1 MASISMHASAMNQVI
16 PNEIWFSLQSE
27 DSSTMKVVRA
37 SHAPD
42 GRKVDVK
49 PILRIIDNILLRAS
63 PAIVEGI
70 YEDKGFPEE
79 DMIGRSDVDA
89 KLKTLASIIKRVSS
103 ELFAYNNLPLS
114 GTFKSNNVNQTI
126 IPYGATMDCKCSCSG
141 GRDVH
146 TTIMMILDTLSS
158 YSWDAKV
165 VLTVAAFI
173 VNYGHEFLLF
183 TSSEANNSAIA
194 QSIASLKQLRDITD
208 HAKFSKAKI
217 DAIIKLLKVIMAV
230 TRYIVELQN
239 LPLDSIATDESPMS
253 KAIAYIPRAAY
264 WTMLSVVVSASY
276 IASLSGHEESTTELL
291 DLSRLAS
298 EGSKIQVILRSY
310 RTIYKEYEDEKS
322 KPAYW
327 DLVKTISSTHSN
339 NMTILKTLLL
349 VDGKQHLVGHT
360 NKRIHIEELRKMNVF
375 LLVSGLDLSKEEID
389 VLGKLYQEAK
399 TKGEIQYEVVW
410 IPVVETIA
418 WDQEKQQRFEQLLA
432 LMPWYAVPAPSKIKA
447 EVVKYVKTEWKF
459 EKNMVLVPLDTQGK
473 FGSLNAI
480 DMLLIRGN
488 KALSSIFSENE
499 ESFWETQKTWTLELL
514 LGGIDNNFSLVL
526 DWTKQGTMV
535 CLYGGEDIEW
545 IKEFTS
551 ATKNAVTNISP
562 ATRMELVYVG
572 KKNAIKEVEK
582 INSEIEKGNNGEKLS
597 RYWSDLTSIWFF
609 WTRLESMLYLKMQQ
623 CRNSKNDLIM
633 QELTTLLSY
642 DGSDRGWALFCKGSS
657 EMALARGDVAL
668 KSMEEYGKWRDS
680 AVEKGLFPALSNHII
695 KESQKKQRCSRI
707 ILSGDRQ
714 EIPNKK
720 LSSDGCQ
727 CSMEKCFVY
736 RCCAD

>member
-1 MASISMHASAMNQVI
+1 MASISMHATAMNQVI
-16 PNEIWFSLQSE
+16 PNEIWVSLQSE
-27 DSSTMKVVRA
+27 DSSTMKLVRA

-89 KLKTLASIIKRVSS
+89 KLKTLASIIKKVSS
-103 ELFAYNNLPLS
+103 ELFSYNNLALS
-114 GTFKSNNVNQTI
+114 GTFKANNVNQIT
-126 IPYGATMDCKCSCSG
+126 IPYGMDCKCSCSG

-230 TRYIVELQN
+230 TRYIVELHN
-239 LPLDSIATDESPMS
+239 LPLESIATDESPMS
-253 KAIAYIPRAAY
+253 KAIAFIPRAAY
-264 WTMLSVVVSASY
+264 WTMLSVVVCASY

-298 EGSKIQVILRSY
+298 EGSKVQVILRSY

-339 NMTILKTLLL
+339 NMTILKTLLV

-360 NKRIHIEELRKMNVF
+360 NKRIHIEELREMNVF

-418 WDQEKQQRFEQLLA
+418 WDQEKQQKFEQLLA

-447 EVVKYVKTEWKF
+447 EVVKYVKTEWKV

-488 KALSSIFSENE
+488 KALSSIFSEKE
-499 ESFWETQKTWTLELL
+499 ESLWETQKTWTLELL

-545 IKEFTS
+545 IREFTS
-551 ATKNAVTNISP
+551 ATENAVRNISS

-572 KKNAIKEVEK
+572 KKNAIKEVENINSK
-582 INSEIEKGNNGEKLS
+582 INDGEILS

-623 CRNSKNDLIM
+623 CRNSRNDLIM

-668 KSMEEYGKWRDS
+668 KSMKEFGEWRKS
-680 AVEKGLFPALSNHII
+680 ADENETALQPDHPF
-695 KESQKKQRCSRI
+695 R
-707 ILSGDRQ
+707 DRQ

-720 LSSDGCQ
+720 LSSDGCE

>member
-1 MASISMHASAMNQVI
+1 M
-16 PNEIWFSLQSE
+16 
-27 DSSTMKVVRA
+27 
-37 SHAPD
+37 
-42 GRKVDVK
+42 
-49 PILRIIDNILLRAS
+49 
-63 PAIVEGI
+63 
-70 YEDKGFPEE
+70 
-79 DMIGRSDVDA
+79 
-89 KLKTLASIIKRVSS
+89 
-103 ELFAYNNLPLS
+103 
-114 GTFKSNNVNQTI
+114 
-126 IPYGATMDCKCSCSG
+126 
-141 GRDVH
+141 
-146 TTIMMILDTLSS
+146 
-158 YSWDAKV
+158 
-165 VLTVAAFI
+165 
-173 VNYGHEFLLF
+173 
-183 TSSEANNSAIA
+183 
-194 QSIASLKQLRDITD
+194 TD
-208 HAKFSKAKI
+208 
-217 DAIIKLLKVIMAV
+217 
-230 TRYIVELQN
+230 
-239 LPLDSIATDESPMS
+239 
-253 KAIAYIPRAAY
+253 
-264 WTMLSVVVSASY
+264 
-276 IASLSGHEESTTELL
+276 
-291 DLSRLAS
+291 
-298 EGSKIQVILRSY
+298 
-310 RTIYKEYEDEKS
+310 
-322 KPAYW
+322 
-327 DLVKTISSTHSN
+327 
-339 NMTILKTLLL
+339 ILKILLL

-526 DWTKQGTMV
+526 DWTNQGTMV

-545 IKEFTS
+545 IKEFTR
-551 ATKNAVTNISP
+551 ATKDAVRNISS

-582 INSEIEKGNNGEKLS
+582 INSEIKKENNGEILS
-597 RYWSDLTSIWFF
+597 RYWSDLTSIWLF

-623 CRNSKNDLIM
+623 CRNSRNDLIM

-642 DGSDRGWALFCKGSS
+642 DDSDRGWALFCKGSS

-668 KSMEEYGKWRDS
+668 KSMKKFGVSHS
-680 AVEKGLFPALSNHII
+680 ADDQNGLFQALSSDI

-720 LSSDGCQ
+720 LSSDGCE

>member
-1 MASISMHASAMNQVI
+1 MHATAMNQVI
-16 PNEIWFSLQSE
+16 PNEIWVSLQSE

-89 KLKTLASIIKRVSS
+89 KLKTLASIIKKVSS
-103 ELFAYNNLPLS
+103 ELFSYNNLALS
-114 GTFKSNNVNQTI
+114 GTFKANNVNQIT

-217 DAIIKLLKVIMAV
+217 DAIVKLLKVIMAV
-230 TRYIVELQN
+230 TRYIVELHN
-239 LPLDSIATDESPMS
+239 LPLESIATDESPMS
-253 KAIAYIPRAAY
+253 KAIAFIPRAAY
-264 WTMLSVVVSASY
+264 WTMLSVVVCASY

-298 EGSKIQVILRSY
+298 EGSKVQVILRSY
-310 RTIYKEYEDEKS
+310 RMIYKEYEDEKS

-339 NMTILKTLLL
+339 NMTILKTLLV

-360 NKRIHIEELRKMNVF
+360 NKRIHIEELREMNVF

-418 WDQEKQQRFEQLLA
+418 WDQEKQQKFEQLLA

-447 EVVKYVKTEWKF
+447 EVVKYVKTEWKV
-459 EKNMVLVPLDTQGK
+459 EKNMMLVPLDTQGK

-488 KALSSIFSENE
+488 KALSSIFSDKE
-499 ESFWETQKTWTLELL
+499 ESLWETQKTWTLELL

-545 IKEFTS
+545 IREFTR
-551 ATKNAVTNISP
+551 ATKDAVTNISS

-572 KKNAIKEVEK
+572 KKNAIKEVEN
-582 INSEIEKGNNGEKLS
+582 INSKIDKDNLS

-623 CRNSKNDLIM
+623 CKNSRNDLIM

-668 KSMEEYGKWRDS
+668 KSMKEFGEWRQS
-680 AVEKGLFPALSNHII
+680 AIDNGLFPVLSSRIR
-695 KESQKKQRCSRI
+695 ESQKKQRCSRI

-720 LSSDGCQ
+720 LSSDGCE

>member
-89 KLKTLASIIKRVSS
+89 KLKTLASIIKR
-103 ELFAYNNLPLS
+103 LFSYNNLALS

-126 IPYGATMDCKCSCSG
+126 IPYGMDCKCSCSG

-239 LPLDSIATDESPMS
+239 LPLDSITTDESPMS

-298 EGSKIQVILRSY
+298 EGSK
-310 RTIYKEYEDEKS
+310 
-322 KPAYW
+322 
-327 DLVKTISSTHSN
+327 STG
-339 NMTILKTLLL
+339 
-349 VDGKQHLVGHT
+349 DP
-360 NKRIHIEELRKMNVF
+360 EEL
-375 LLVSGLDLSKEEID
+375 
-389 VLGKLYQEAK
+389 Q
-399 TKGEIQYEVVW
+399 
-410 IPVVETIA
+410 
-418 WDQEKQQRFEQLLA
+418 
-432 LMPWYAVPAPSKIKA
+432 
-447 EVVKYVKTEWKF
+447 
-459 EKNMVLVPLDTQGK
+459 
-473 FGSLNAI
+473 
-480 DMLLIRGN
+480 
-488 KALSSIFSENE
+488 
-499 ESFWETQKTWTLELL
+499 
-514 LGGIDNNFSLVL
+514 
-526 DWTKQGTMV
+526 
-535 CLYGGEDIEW
+535 
-545 IKEFTS
+545 
-551 ATKNAVTNISP
+551 
-562 ATRMELVYVG
+562 
-572 KKNAIKEVEK
+572 
-582 INSEIEKGNNGEKLS
+582 
-597 RYWSDLTSIWFF
+597 
-609 WTRLESMLYLKMQQ
+609 
-623 CRNSKNDLIM
+623 NDL
-633 QELTTLLSY
+633 
-642 DGSDRGWALFCKGSS
+642 
-657 EMALARGDVAL
+657 
-668 KSMEEYGKWRDS
+668 
-680 AVEKGLFPALSNHII
+680 
-695 KESQKKQRCSRI
+695 QRVR
-707 ILSGDRQ
+707 R
-714 EIPNKK
+714 
-720 LSSDGCQ
+720 
-727 CSMEKCFVY
+727 
-736 RCCAD
+736 

>member
-1 MASISMHASAMNQVI
+1 MHATAMNQVI
-16 PNEIWFSLQSE
+16 PNEIWVSLQSE

-89 KLKTLASIIKRVSS
+89 KLKTLASIIKKVSS
-103 ELFAYNNLPLS
+103 ELFSYNNLALS
-114 GTFKSNNVNQTI
+114 GTFKSNNVNQIT

-217 DAIIKLLKVIMAV
+217 DAIVKLLKVIMAV
-230 TRYIVELQN
+230 TRYIVELHN
-239 LPLDSIATDESPMS
+239 LPLESIATDESPMS
-253 KAIAYIPRAAY
+253 KAIAFIPRAAY
-264 WTMLSVVVSASY
+264 WTMLSVVVCASY

-298 EGSKIQVILRSY
+298 EGSKVQVILRSY
-310 RTIYKEYEDEKS
+310 RMIYKEYEDEKS

-339 NMTILKTLLL
+339 NMTILKTLLV

-360 NKRIHIEELRKMNVF
+360 NKRIHIEELREMNVF

-418 WDQEKQQRFEQLLA
+418 WDQEKQQKFEQLLA

-447 EVVKYVKTEWKF
+447 EVVKYVKTEWKV
-459 EKNMVLVPLDTQGK
+459 EKNMMLVPLDTQGK

-488 KALSSIFSENE
+488 KALSSIFSDKE
-499 ESFWETQKTWTLELL
+499 ESLWETQKTWTLELL

-545 IKEFTS
+545 IREFTR
-551 ATKNAVTNISP
+551 ATKDAVTNISS

-572 KKNAIKEVEK
+572 KKNAIKEVEN
-582 INSEIEKGNNGEKLS
+582 INSKIDKDNLS

-623 CRNSKNDLIM
+623 CKNSRNDLIM

-668 KSMEEYGKWRDS
+668 KSMKEFGEWRQS
-680 AVEKGLFPALSNHII
+680 AIDNGLFPVLSSRIR
-695 KESQKKQRCSRI
+695 ESQKKQRCSRI

-720 LSSDGCQ
+720 LSSDGCE

>member
-103 ELFAYNNLPLS
+103 ELFSYNNLALS

-239 LPLDSIATDESPMS
+239 LPLDSITTDESPMS

-339 NMTILKTLLL
+339 NMTILKILLL

-488 KALSSIFSENE
+488 KALPSIFSENE
-499 ESFWETQKTWTLELL
+499 ESLWETQKTWTLELL

-526 DWTKQGTMV
+526 DWTNQGTMV

-545 IKEFTS
+545 IKEFTR
-551 ATKNAVTNISP
+551 ATKDAVRNISS

-582 INSEIEKGNNGEKLS
+582 INSEIKKENNGEILS
-597 RYWSDLTSIWFF
+597 RYWSDLTSIWLF

-623 CRNSKNDLIM
+623 CRNSRNDLIM

-642 DGSDRGWALFCKGSS
+642 DDSDRGWALFCKGSS

-668 KSMEEYGKWRDS
+668 KSMKKFGVSHS
-680 AVEKGLFPALSNHII
+680 ADDQNGLFQALSSDI

-720 LSSDGCQ
+720 LSSDGCE